1 MFLFFSKLLP
11 LFFYP
16 LGLSCLCLGVA
27 AFTFWRRPRFAA
39 GAVALALSILLLAS
53 NTFLARGLVRSL
65 ERQFLPPTPLP
76 PAEAIVILGGC
87 TRSKLSPRPWIE
99 VPESGD
105 RLLYGAK
112 LYREGRAP
120 RLILAGGRIEWRRAG
135 KAESVDMAELVET
148 MGVPRSAIL
157 QDPLSL
163 NTRENAVNVKKILEA
178 NQLQGPVLLVT
189 SAIHMPRSMAIFRRL
204 EMDAIATPTDFLVA
218 DLGQRPGILAS
229 LLEMVPNVEALEMTT
244 RACKEYLGWCIYRLR
259 GWL

>member
-1 MFLFFSKLLP
+1 MFLFLSKLIP

-65 ERQFLPPTPLP
+65 ERQFLPPAVVPQ
-76 PAEAIVILGGC
+76 AETIVILGGC
-87 TRSKLSPRPWIE
+87 TRSRLSPRPWVEI
-99 VPESGD
+99 PESGD

-120 RLILAGGRIEWRRAG
+120 QLILTGGRIEWQRPG
-135 KAESVDMAELVET
+135 EAESMDMAELIET
-148 MGVPRSAIL
+148 MGVPRSAIM
-157 QDPLSL
+157 QDPLAL

-189 SAIHMPRSMAIFRRL
+189 SAIHMPRSMAIFRHL
-204 EMDAIATPTDFLVA
+204 EIDAIATPTDFLVA
-218 DLGQRPGILAS
+218 DLGQRSSIMTS
-229 LLEMVPNVEALEMTT
+229 LLEMVPSVEALEMTT
-244 RACKEYLGWCIYRLR
+244 RACKEYLGGWIYHLR